1 MNLSKK
7 IVIATFAL
15 LIIAITIL
23 FTNIFPNNKQV
34 QNLKKSIN
42 IGDNN
47 QEIQSAIDSLSI
59 SKKFNASLQHVI
71 ELTDS
76 LTKNEFESYLTSLQN
91 ISLSKIKT
99 DATINSLITKVEHSN
114 YASAWKEIL
123 YPHFH
128 AIAIKTQNVSDWN
141 NCIRLCPSEEIK
153 KEDIHQRRK
162 LFLDFDLFSKTSLN
176 TEEILSTNPCYTPL
190 ITNMDRIH
198 NKHYVLSDLYNNNYK
213 SDNYL
218 RNRYIIADF
227 NTTNSLNECK
237 GCIEEYAM
245 NENLNEFDKIIP
257 ILKEEKVEY
266 TSIVAITSWYTNL
279 SNTEKSK
286 WYNDFS
292 RLKNYLQHVDKYRTA
307 PMKKDPIIY
316 IEGKPYCIG
325 QRLCLCEIQNDTII
339 KVAQF
344 VTSSKNAKAPQ
355 SNQHDYDGQPRY
367 YAPQNK
373 ITSRFWD
380 RDLKYDSL
388 DRRHDQIMGKGTS
401 GVLKY
406 RGAVDLPN
414 FMHITPVDEFP
425 GAKGFVNGIHEFAV
439 GGKRPGL
446 FMGTPIS
453 LGCVRLHD
461 YPSKFT
467 RWWIPYQANMFISYD
482 SKHYIQKP
490 LNGVKEVKSEKN
502 DDDKKEKSSSNKEKH
517 RSKTKK

>member
-1 MNLSKK
+1 MNHSKK
-7 IVIATFAL
+7 IVIGAFAL
-15 LIIAITIL
+15 LIIATIVL
-23 FTNIFPNNKQV
+23 FTNFFPDNKQL
-34 QNLKKSIN
+34 QIIKQAIK
-42 IGDNN
+42 IGNSN
-47 QEIQSAIDSLSI
+47 QEILSAIDSVSTADNL
-59 SKKFNASLQHVI
+59 NTALQHLI
-71 ELTDS
+71 EQSDS
-76 LTKNEFESYLTSLQN
+76 LSKNEFESYLPTIQ
-91 ISLSKIKT
+91 KIALLKLKT
-99 DATINSLITKVEHSN
+99 DSTINLLITKVEQSK
-114 YASAWKEIL
+114 YANQWKEIL
-123 YPHFH
+123 YPHFYT
-128 AIAIKTQNVSDWN
+128 IAKKTQHVSDWN
-141 NCIRLCPSEEIK
+141 NCIRLCPSEDEK
-153 KEDIHQRRK
+153 KEAIHERRK
-162 LFLDFDLFSKTSLN
+162 LFLDFEIFSKSNLN
-176 TEEILSTNPCYTPL
+176 AEEILFANPCYTPL
-190 ITNMDRIH
+190 LTNMDRIH
-198 NKHYVLSDLYNNNYK
+198 NKHYLLSDLYNNNYK
-213 SDNYL
+213 ADNYL
-218 RNRYIIADF
+218 RNRYIMADF
-227 NTTNSLNECK
+227 NTINSLDECK

-245 NENLNEFDKIIP
+245 NESLNEFSEIISLLKKEKI
-257 ILKEEKVEY
+257 EY
-266 TSIVAITSWYTNL
+266 TSIEAIVSWYANL
-279 SNTEKSK
+279 APTVNSK
-286 WYNDFS
+286 WHNDFS

-316 IEGKPYCIG
+316 IDGKPYCIG

-339 KVAQF
+339 KVSQF

-380 RDLKYDSL
+380 RELKYDSL
-388 DRRHDQIMGKGTS
+388 DRKHDQEMGKGSS

-467 RWWIPYQANMFISYD
+467 RWWTPYQANMFISYD

-490 LNGVKEVKSEKN
+490 LKGIKEIKS
-502 DDDKKEKSSSNKEKH
+502 DKKDDVKKQKSSADKEILP
-517 RSKTKK
+517 SKTKK

>member
-1 MNLSKK
+1 MATPKK
-7 IVIATFAL
+7 IILLTIGFVTVTVTLVFIFNKSPQLNSIKHTLNINHDAIEIQPLIDSVINA
-15 LIIAITIL
+15 
-23 FTNIFPNNKQV
+23 PV
-34 QNLKKSIN
+34 IN
-42 IGDNN
+42 IPLISLI
-47 QEIQSAIDSLSI
+47 EATDSLSTNEFQNYTSAI
-59 SKKFNASLQHVI
+59 KSIAFDKL
-71 ELTDS
+71 
-76 LTKNEFESYLTSLQN
+76 KNES
-91 ISLSKIKT
+91 
-99 DATINSLITKVEHSN
+99 TINKLILSVEKSR
-114 YASAWKEIL
+114 YAASWKEFL

-128 AIAIKTQNVSDWN
+128 TIAIKTQQVSDWN
-141 NCIRLCPSEEIK
+141 NCIRLCPTDNNK
-153 KEDIHQRRK
+153 QKDIHERRK
-162 LFLDFDLFSKTSLN
+162 IFLDYESFTNSNLN
-176 TEEILSTNPCYTPL
+176 AEEVLLKNPCYTPL
-190 ITNMDRIH
+190 ITKMDRIYD
-198 NKHYVLSDLYNNNYK
+198 KFYTLQDLFNSNYNEG
-213 SDNYL
+213 NYL
-218 RNRYIIADF
+218 RNRFIMADF
-227 NTTNSLNECK
+227 NTTNSIGECK
-237 GCIEEYAM
+237 GCIEEYAS
-245 NENLNEFDKIIP
+245 NENINELSTIIKTLKNFKVDYNKIEDVNNWYYS
-257 ILKEEKVEY
+257 LSHSEK
-266 TSIVAITSWYTNL
+266 T
-279 SNTEKSK
+279 K
-286 WYNDFS
+286 WASDYGT
-292 RLKNYLQHVDKYRTA
+292 LKNYLQHVDKYRTA

-316 IEGKPYCIG
+316 VEGKPYCIG

-355 SNQHDYDGQPRY
+355 SNQHDFDGQPRY

-388 DRRHDQIMGKGTS
+388 DRKHDEKMGKGSS

-467 RWWIPYQANMFISYD
+467 RWWTPHHANMFISYE

-490 LNGVKEVKSEKN
+490 LKGIQESKSEKKA
-502 DDDKKEKSSSNKEKH
+502 DDKNEHSTSKKEKHSS
-517 RSKTKK
+517 KKKK